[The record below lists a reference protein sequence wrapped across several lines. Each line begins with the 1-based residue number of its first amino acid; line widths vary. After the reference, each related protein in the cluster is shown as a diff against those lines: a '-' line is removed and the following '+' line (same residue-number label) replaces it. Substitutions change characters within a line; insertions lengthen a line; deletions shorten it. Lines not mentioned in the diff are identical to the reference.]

1 MMWNQLKSGLLRWL
15 CSGWCRFCAKTEAGS
30 GNILWNMADYGT
42 HSDYCYS
49 IRVLVVTAFSLTREF
64 FTHTQCPCL
73 LVNVMSSNT
82 AFYTQLSLGEVFGL
96 HVCRMA
102 IKYRY
107 TYDIIARKNKTA
119 KLKFA
124 NWNWRP
130 IRQIK
135 FPLNFPAIRYLLF
148 KRYRLQLLFWSEI
161 TNYKYCNT
169 SKTHQPLSN
178 VDGSG
183 SADCEWLWA
192 SCLQTQVSNES
203 MSGHY
208 SPQIWSSV
216 IGYRILASGIVV
228 SCIGKGL

>member
-1 MMWNQLKSGLLRWL
+1 MIVQWSVPFLRKSREQAVEIFGRRWYPFWLL
-15 CSGWCRFCAKTEAGS
+15 
-30 GNILWNMADYGT
+30 
-42 HSDYCYS
+42 HSV
-49 IRVLVVTAFSLTREF
+49 RVLVIAFTLTWEF
-64 FTHTQCPCL
+64 FTHTQCPCP

-82 AFYTQLSLGEVFGL
+82 AFYTQLSLSEAFGL
-96 HVCRMA
+96 RVCRMA

-107 TYDIIARKNKTA
+107 MYDIIACKNKTA

-135 FPLNFPAIRYLLF
+135 FPPNFPAIRYLLF

-161 TNYKYCNT
+161 TNYKYFNT

-183 SADCEWLWA
+183 SADCE
-192 SCLQTQVSNES
+192 
-203 MSGHY
+203 
-208 SPQIWSSV
+208 
-216 IGYRILASGIVV
+216 
-228 SCIGKGL
+228 